1 MTRTDCWH
9 NSVRGKKYFQLS
21 FIVNILLS
29 LLSLLLTNRED
40 ISNIYNEFGSEA
52 FVRSLTN
59 TTARITIDY

>member
-29 LLSLLLTNRED
+29 LLSLLHTNGED

-59 TTARITIDY
+59 MTAHITIYY